1 MDWGSALDHIMS
13 RYILNSLTLK
23 QMGLRLLPEEKLE
36 VAVELEGGLTDEL
49 ENRHATLLLTNKRLI
64 RYSAS
69 GHKTNVVS
77 TALSDIDSF
86 EVSRTERNRQWLL
99 VGAVFIAGG
108 LLLALVS
115 LLVLASP
122 ISPLLMAFALGLIG
136 AVFVLTY
143 VGGRTGEVVIRA
155 GVKDIRCKMR
165 LNAIDDM
172 SLFVERAYE
181 LKMGLYVGP
190 DEELSSEK
198 SDSPLEMETE
208 DAAELQPA
216 SATQSY
222 ESER

>member
-1 MDWGSALDHIMS
+1 
-13 RYILNSLTLK
+13 
-23 QMGLRLLPEEKLE
+23 MGLRLLPDEKLE

-49 ENRHATLLLTNKRLI
+49 ENRHATLLLTNRRLI

-77 TALSDIDSF
+77 TTLSDIDSF
-86 EVSRTERNRQWLL
+86 EVSRTERNRQWIW

-136 AVFVLTY
+136 AVFILAY
-143 VGGRTGEVVIRA
+143 IGGRTGEVVIRA

-181 LKMGLYVGP
+181 LKMGLYADL
-190 DEELSSEK
+190 DEEPTSEK
-198 SDSPLEMETE
+198 PDSSSQAEEE

-216 SATQSY
+216 PAALSY
-222 ESER
+222 ESEQ